1 METFVVFTTLTPQG
15 RKRIKD
21 DPDRL
26 LRVRKEVERLGGR
39 IVRQYATVGGNTDFV
54 TVVEAP
60 DHVAAARIN
69 AEISALGSVRIRA
82 FPAIKLD
89 RFQQLLKMQPYRT
102 EPHRWQTSLWAQVVR
117 RAGRYWTTTR
127 YVRQYCKPLTVEGR
141 ENLDGFEGP
150 AIVIANH
157 SSHFDS
163 PTVFAA
169 LPRRIADRLAM
180 AAAADKFYASRK
192 KRIWWQSLFQNAF
205 PVHRGG
211 GVKQLEYPMSLLR
224 RGWSILIYPEGGRS
238 KSGQIGRFK
247 AGPTIMAMQA
257 KVPVIPVYMEGLRA
271 IMPKGARAPTPGP
284 VRVRIGAPVWL
295 TDVASVAE
303 GTARLEDAMR
313 AFAGQPP
320 HRASEHAP
328 AAEAEPAMAAGGG

>member
-127 YVRQYCKPLTVEGR
+127 YVRQYCK
-141 ENLDGFEGP
+141 
-150 AIVIANH
+150 
-157 SSHFDS
+157 
-163 PTVFAA
+163 
-169 LPRRIADRLAM
+169 
-180 AAAADKFYASRK
+180 
-192 KRIWWQSLFQNAF
+192 
-205 PVHRGG
+205 
-211 GVKQLEYPMSLLR
+211 
-224 RGWSILIYPEGGRS
+224 
-238 KSGQIGRFK
+238 
-247 AGPTIMAMQA
+247 
-257 KVPVIPVYMEGLRA
+257 
-271 IMPKGARAPTPGP
+271 
-284 VRVRIGAPVWL
+284 
-295 TDVASVAE
+295 
-303 GTARLEDAMR
+303 
-313 AFAGQPP
+313 
-320 HRASEHAP
+320 
-328 AAEAEPAMAAGGG
+328 